1 MRGTCRKGETKNGSG
16 QQGRSSGL
24 MLVVILLVIV
34 IVALLFAAQMGAFG
48 IGKSGGSPAA
58 ETPDPVAQAQDA
70 VDALNERI
78 EQYAGMAEP

>member
-1 MRGTCRKGETKNGSG
+1 MHRND
-16 QQGRSSGL
+16 QGRSSGL

-34 IVALLFAAQMGAFG
+34 IVARLFAAQMGAFG
-48 IGKSGGSPAA
+48 IGNSGGSPTAQ
-58 ETPDPVAQAQDA
+58 TPDPVAQAQDA

>member
-1 MRGTCRKGETKNGSG
+1 MGLDNK
-16 QQGRSSGL
+16 GRSSGL

-48 IGKSGGSPAA
+48 IGKSGGGPAA
-58 ETPDPVAQAQDA
+58 ETADPVAQAQDA

-78 EQYAGMAEP
+78 EQQYTDMEEP

>member
-1 MRGTCRKGETKNGSG
+1 MGLDNK
-16 QQGRSSGL
+16 GRSSGL

-48 IGKSGGSPAA
+48 IGNSGGGPAA
-58 ETPDPVAQAQDA
+58 ETADPVAQAQDA
-70 VDALNERI
+70 VDAVNERI

>member
-1 MRGTCRKGETKNGSG
+1 MGLDNK
-16 QQGRSSGL
+16 GRSSGL

-48 IGKSGGSPAA
+48 IGNSGDSPAA
-58 ETPDPVAQAQDA
+58 QTEDPVAQAQEA

-78 EQYAGMAEP
+78 GQQYAGMEEP